1 MNDNWLGLDT
11 LHSVSHKIRKLS
23 YLSVVHSS
31 FFSVVTCPW
40 FQMPLWHF
48 ASVNVDRQIIYW
60 STKGQASKE
69 LQICMEKINQVDA
82 ILAKDFALSS
92 GLAHHWKTSLLCDFL
107 TPREIRLYECFLWRR
122 ATAQP
127 SHNPKDLCGYW
138 PTAQVVKKDIGSKY
152 YTVPWSWEIICSL
165 NREEI
170 KPDKCWQ
177 TFACSFSSSGV

>member
-1 MNDNWLGLDT
+1 
-11 LHSVSHKIRKLS
+11 
-23 YLSVVHSS
+23 
-31 FFSVVTCPW
+31 
-40 FQMPLWHF
+40 MPLVSNALMAF
-48 ASVNVDRQIIYW
+48 CLSGCGIDRLSTEAQKERLQRNFKSV
-60 STKGQASKE
+60 G
-69 LQICMEKINQVDA
+69 KIDQLDA
-82 ILAKDFALSS
+82 ILAKDFALTS
-92 GLAHHWKTSLLCDFL
+92 GCLAHHWKASLLCDFL
-107 TPREIRLYECFLWRR
+107 TLREIRLYECFLWRR

-152 YTVPWSWEIICSL
+152 YTVPWSWEIICSS